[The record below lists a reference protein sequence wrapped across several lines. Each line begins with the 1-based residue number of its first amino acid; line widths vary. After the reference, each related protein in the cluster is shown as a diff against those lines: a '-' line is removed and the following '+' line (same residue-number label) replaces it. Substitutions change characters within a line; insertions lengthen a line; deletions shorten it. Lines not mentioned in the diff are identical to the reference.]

1 MKIGFDS
8 VPEALPG
15 TYCGRLVEILSEYA
29 PEHEYVVGGEP
40 DDEADVYHSS
50 ASPLARGVRLRGARR
65 VVTVRDLNF
74 LRYPR
79 MYTFFD
85 RMVRLRLY
93 RRSCRSAACVIALS
107 RGAKEE
113 LAERLGIDPR
123 KIEVL
128 LPLGVHPPAA
138 PAGEAE
144 CEAVRRK
151 YGLPGR
157 YVLAVG
163 VPEVRLRLVEIFDA
177 VRDSDAGC
185 ALVVCGR
192 RTGYSDFLSEYAR
205 ATGGAGRIEFVYESA
220 PADLPALMRMA
231 EAYVSMSDPE
241 VGTSLRP
248 LVEAMRSGVPAVLS
262 DTPLHRETA
271 ADAAVYAASG
281 DEAALCGALR
291 SVLCDKEFRAC
302 LAGRGRVRSEI
313 FSERA
318 VARRLSEIYGS
329 LQACPERPE

>member
-1 MKIGFDS
+1 M
-8 VPEALPG
+8 
-15 TYCGRLVEILSEYA
+15 
-29 PEHEYVVGGEP
+29 
-40 DDEADVYHSS
+40 
-50 ASPLARGVRLRGARR
+50 
-65 VVTVRDLNF
+65 
-74 LRYPR
+74 
-79 MYTFFD
+79 
-85 RMVRLRLY
+85 
-93 RRSCRSAACVIALS
+93 
-107 RGAKEE
+107 
-113 LAERLGIDPR
+113 
-123 KIEVL
+123 L

-144 CEAVRRK
+144 GEAVRRK